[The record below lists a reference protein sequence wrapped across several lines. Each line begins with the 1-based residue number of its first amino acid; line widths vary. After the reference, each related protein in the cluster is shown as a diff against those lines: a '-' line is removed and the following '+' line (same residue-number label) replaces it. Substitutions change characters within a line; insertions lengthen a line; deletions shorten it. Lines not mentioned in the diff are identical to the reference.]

1 MYVVI
6 CPGNF
11 VYHVTSPS
19 PTKYYNINFNVFLTS
34 YSWNSIYSVWLE
46 NLHIAKKS
54 LYWNYISLCPI
65 VSGYWCPILC
75 GSTNT
80 RCKWSHLEEI
90 ITVLYFTVH
99 IWMLWYQFRI
109 WICLDKILF
118 SFTIGSLCPL
128 LSGILCPIVCGTK
141 NIWWKWSH

>member
-1 MYVVI
+1 MFWYTFCIRIYLDKSLSPLRVDMYVVI

-11 VYHVTSPS
+11 VYHVTAPS

-46 NLHIAKKS
+46 NLHIAQKS

-109 WICLDKILF
+109 WICLDKI
-118 SFTIGSLCPL
+118 
-128 LSGILCPIVCGTK
+128 
-141 NIWWKWSH
+141 